1 MRGLKALLVPV
12 DKQKSEAGER
22 RELNRVNWNFI
33 FRMKIIEI
41 KNGKASWI
49 SQEWRRQRRPRLSA
63 EIFML

>member
-41 KNGKASWI
+41 I